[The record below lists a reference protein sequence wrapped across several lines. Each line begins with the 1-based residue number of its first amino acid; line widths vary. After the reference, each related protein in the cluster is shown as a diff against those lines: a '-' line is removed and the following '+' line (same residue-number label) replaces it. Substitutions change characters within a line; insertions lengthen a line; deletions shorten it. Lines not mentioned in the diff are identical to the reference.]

1 MSRASA
7 RSGHAVV
14 MARSALNL
22 RLVLAAFGAV
32 VCLVLGVLAL
42 DVFGVLP
49 ALVLFALAAVAVV
62 DLVVVQRR
70 RSARARAHAG
80 ADHRHDSLFE

>member
-1 MSRASA
+1 
-7 RSGHAVV
+7 

-22 RLVLAAFGAV
+22 RLALAAFGAV

-42 DVFGVLP
+42 DAFGVVP
-49 ALVLFALAAVAVV
+49 AVVLFVLAAAAVV

-70 RSARARAHAG
+70 RSARARAHVA

>member
-1 MSRASA
+1 
-7 RSGHAVV
+7 

-42 DVFGVLP
+42 DVFGVVP
-49 ALVLFALAAVAVV
+49 AVVLFALAAVAVV

-70 RSARARAHAG
+70 RAARARAHAG

>member
-1 MSRASA
+1 
-7 RSGHAVV
+7 

-22 RLVLAAFGAV
+22 RLSLAAFGAV
-32 VCLVLGVLAL
+32 VCLLLGVLAL
-42 DVFGVLP
+42 DVFGVVP
-49 ALVLFALAAVAVV
+49 AVALFLLAAIAVV
-62 DLVVVQRR
+62 DLVVVQRQ

>member
-1 MSRASA
+1 MSLASA
-7 RSGHAVV
+7 RGGHPRA

-42 DVFGVLP
+42 DVLGVG
-49 ALVLFALAAVAVV
+49 AAVVLFALAAAAVV

-70 RSARARAHAG
+70 RSARARAHVG

>member
-1 MSRASA
+1 
-7 RSGHAVV
+7 

-22 RLVLAAFGAV
+22 RLLLAAFGAV
-32 VCLVLGVLAL
+32 VCTVLGVLAL
-42 DVFGVLP
+42 DAFGVVP
-49 ALVLFALAAVAVV
+49 AVVLFVLAAVAVA

-70 RSARARAHAG
+70 RAARARAHAG

>member
-1 MSRASA
+1 
-7 RSGHAVV
+7 

-32 VCLVLGVLAL
+32 VCAGLGLLAL
-42 DVFGVLP
+42 DVFGTVP
-49 ALVLFALAAVAVV
+49 AVVLFVLAAIAVV

-70 RSARARAHAG
+70 RSARAKAHAG
-80 ADHRHDSLFE
+80 ADHRHSSLFE

>member
-1 MSRASA
+1 
-7 RSGHAVV
+7 

-42 DVFGVLP
+42 DAFLSVLP
-49 ALVLFALAAVAVV
+49 ALVLFALAVVALV
-62 DLVVVQRR
+62 DLVVVHRR
-70 RSARARAHAG
+70 RAARARAHVG

>member
-1 MSRASA
+1 MP
-7 RSGHAVV
+7 
-14 MARSALNL
+14 RSALNL

-32 VCLVLGVLAL
+32 ACLVLGVLAF
-42 DVFGVLP
+42 DVLGTVPAVVLL
-49 ALVLFALAAVAVV
+49 ALGAVAVV

-70 RSARARAHAG
+70 RSARARAHVG

>member
-7 RSGHAVV
+7 QGGHGVA

-42 DVFGVLP
+42 DVFGVGP

-62 DLVVVQRR
+62 DLAVVQRR
-70 RSARARAHAG
+70 RSARERDHVG

>member
-1 MSRASA
+1 
-7 RSGHAVV
+7 
-14 MARSALNL
+14 MADSALNL

-32 VCLVLGVLAL
+32 VCMLLGVLAL
-42 DVFGVLP
+42 DVLGVVPAVVLFVLAVV
-49 ALVLFALAAVAVV
+49 ALV
-62 DLVVVQRR
+62 DLGVVQRR

>member
-1 MSRASA
+1 
-7 RSGHAVV
+7 

-32 VCLVLGVLAL
+32 VCTLLGVLAL
-42 DVFGVLP
+42 DPLGVGP
-49 ALVLFALAAVAVV
+49 ALVLFLLAAVAVV

-70 RSARARAHAG
+70 RAARARAHVG
-80 ADHRHDSLFE
+80 ADHQHDSLFE

>member
-1 MSRASA
+1 
-7 RSGHAVV
+7 
-14 MARSALNL
+14 MADSALNL

-42 DVFGVLP
+42 DVFGVVP
-49 ALVLFALAAVAVV
+49 AVVLLVLAAVAVV

-70 RSARARAHAG
+70 RAARSQAHAR